1 LKVARRITTLI
12 LVLALI
18 LAVHWGGVFSW
29 HALHANFQAYD
40 DEGYF
45 LVLVRHLLDGDK
57 PYDEV
62 STVYGPAYLAYRWL
76 LHGVLGL
83 ALSTDGLRISLLAA
97 WIACAGLCG
106 ALVRAGGGGALSAL
120 ATSVACLF
128 HLFALTNEAGHPQ
141 DLALLVMLASVL
153 GWARWR
159 DTRAGL
165 AAALLG
171 AGVATTAL
179 IKVNLGLYAG
189 LPALLLMLPQR
200 IGRWCLIGLML
211 ALPLALTQAH
221 GAAPWRVGLCAASM
235 AACGGLLLLPA
246 PAPGNRALRWAAIG
260 GFAIAALIVGF
271 ALAMGAT
278 LPGMLRA
285 LILIPARFT
294 SAIVLEMRVPFEAVY
309 AAAGALLALGLSR
322 RLPQLLLPLR
332 LAFVVL
338 VLWGA
343 LSRMEWLIPW
353 AAPFGWLALGRR
365 EQPARSALVALLPL
379 QLLQVFPVSGT
390 QEALATLLLIPLAFW
405 ALQEVLEQLPEPV
418 RGFGPLLPLAG
429 GLYVL
434 FDAGGKWTSVY
445 ESRPAMLLPGAER
458 TRAPDATA
466 ARARFL
472 ADTVRGSADSFL
484 SVLGD
489 NSVYAWSG
497 VKPACGVIVSHSWK
511 LFDPAQQAEL
521 AGAHQG
527 RARTLVLDNDE
538 RITPEMRSS
547 MPFFSMLE
555 REFVPVARIGRDLLC
570 ARRADP
576 RPKLASACVLRA
588 DEASRASRPRARIAW
603 PPQALEGSVGRIQV
617 GDPGRGLG
625 LADSQAGDP
634 RFQPRLLRGED
645 LFDPRAQRYPRLA
658 DLQQG
663 EPVWLELPQ
672 SAPLETLAGM
682 SVVFSG
688 PAGRK
693 LLVLPLVI
701 EL

>member
-1 LKVARRITTLI
+1 MRRITTPI
-12 LVLALI
+12 LVVALI
-18 LAVHWGGVFSW
+18 VAVYWGGVFSW

-45 LVLVRHLLDGDK
+45 LVLVQHLLDGDK

-62 STVYGPAYLAYRWL
+62 STVYGPLYLAYRWL
-76 LHGVLGL
+76 LHGVFGL
-83 ALSTDGLRISLLAA
+83 ALSSDGLRISLLLS
-97 WIACAGLCG
+97 WITCAGLCG
-106 ALVRAGGGGALSAL
+106 LLVRAGGGCGLSAL
-120 ATSVACLF
+120 ATSLACLF
-128 HLFALTNEAGHPQ
+128 QLFALTNEPGHPQ
-141 DLALLVMLASVL
+141 DLALMVTLGGML

-159 DTRAGL
+159 ETRAGP

-171 AGVATTAL
+171 ACVAATAL
-179 IKVNLGLYAG
+179 IKVNLGVFVG
-189 LPALLLMLPQR
+189 LPALLLLVPQR
-200 IGRWCLIGLML
+200 IGRWCLLGLML
-211 ALPLALTQAH
+211 ALPIVLTHAH
-221 GAAPWRVGLCAASM
+221 GSAEWRIGLCAASM
-235 AACGGLLLLPA
+235 AACVGLMLLPA
-246 PAPGNRALRWAAIG
+246 PVAGVQPLRWALIG
-260 GFAIAALIVGF
+260 GFALTGLVLGF
-271 ALAMGAT
+271 ALAVGAT

-285 LILIPARFT
+285 VILIPARFT
-294 SAIVLEMRVPFEAVY
+294 SEIVLEMRVPFEAVY
-309 AAAGALLALGLSR
+309 AAALAILALGASR
-322 RLPQLLLPLR
+322 KLPQLLLPLR

-343 LSRMEWLIPW
+343 LSRMELLIPF
-353 AAPFGWLALGRR
+353 AAPFGWLALGRQ
-365 EQPARSALVALLPL
+365 ESPARCALAALLPL

-390 QEALATLLLIPLAFW
+390 QEALATLLLIPLGFW
-405 ALQEVLEQLPEPV
+405 ALQEVLDQLPETV
-418 RGFGPLLPLAG
+418 RSLGPTLPLAG
-429 GLYVL
+429 GLFVL
-434 FDAGGKWTSVY
+434 FDAGGKWKNAY

-458 TRAPDATA
+458 TRAADATT

-472 ADTVRGSADSFL
+472 ADTVRGSADHFL

-547 MPFFSMLE
+547 LPFFSMLE

-576 RPKLASACVLRA
+576 RPELASACVLRA
-588 DEASRASRPRARIAW
+588 DEASRTSRPRARIAW
-603 PPQALEGSVGRIQV
+603 PPQALEGSVGRIQIV
-617 GDPGRGLG
+617 DPGRGLG

-645 LFDPRAQRYPRLA
+645 LFDPRAQRHPRLA